1 MEQII
6 ISYDECD
13 KECICPLNDL
23 LPKLDQINFVSY
35 HRIDKDSKNCDAGVL
50 SHDVAKVF
58 PNMVYIRNEYL
69 TNVQQKADY
78 ALIENDVV
86 SIKMNNT
93 LPIKE
98 KDSLLCK
105 ITNAAGTQPHYS
117 TVMNATDGSIE
128 INKWPNYMP
137 TDKLFVHGTMVNDY
151 CAVDKGQIGA
161 LGAAC
166 AKELY
171 HMVKCQAET
180 IALLQ
185 AANAATSSQLALLQK
200 QIDDITARL
209 P

>member
-1 MEQII
+1 MEQTFIT
-6 ISYDECD
+6 YDECD
-13 KECICPLNDL
+13 KECICPLNNL

-35 HRIDKDSKNCDAGVL
+35 DRIDKDSKKCDAGVL
-50 SHDVAKVF
+50 VQNLANVF
-58 PNMVYIRNEYL
+58 PNMVYTRNEYL
-69 TNVQQKADY
+69 PNVQQKADY

-98 KDSLLCK
+98 KDSLLCR
-105 ITNAAGTQPHYS
+105 ITNAAGSQPHYS
-117 TVMNATDGSIE
+117 TVMNATESSIE
-128 INKWPNYMP
+128 ISKWPNYMP
-137 TDKLFVHGTMVNDY
+137 SDELFLHGTMVHDY

-171 HMVKCQAET
+171 QMVKCQAET
-180 IALLQ
+180 IA
-185 AANAATSSQLALLQK
+185 ALQK

-209 P
+209 S

>member
-1 MEQII
+1 MERIV

-35 HRIDKDSKNCDAGVL
+35 DRIDKDAGNCDVGVL
-50 SHDVAKVF
+50 AHNIGKVF
-58 PNMVYIRNEYL
+58 PNMVYMTDEYL
-69 TNVQQKADY
+69 PNVYQKAEHT
-78 ALIENDVV
+78 LIGDDII
-86 SIKMNNT
+86 SIKINNT

-98 KDSLLCK
+98 KDSMLFL
-105 ITNAAGTQPHYS
+105 ITKEERKQPHFS
-117 TVMNATDGSIE
+117 TVMNVTEDSIE
-128 INKWPNYMP
+128 INKWMNYHP
-137 TDKLFVHGTMVNDY
+137 TDELFLHGTRVDDY
-151 CAVDKGQIGA
+151 HMIDRGQVGV

-180 IALLQ
+180 ITALQ
-185 AANAATSSQLALLQK
+185 AANAATSSQLSALQK

-209 P
+209 S